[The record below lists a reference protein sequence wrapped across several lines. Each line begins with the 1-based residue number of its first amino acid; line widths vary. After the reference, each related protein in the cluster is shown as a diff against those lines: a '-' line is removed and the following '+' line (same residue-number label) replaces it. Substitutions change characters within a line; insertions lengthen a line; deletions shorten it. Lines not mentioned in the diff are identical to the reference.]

1 MFALVFGALVILG
14 AIYAQPPPR
23 EKTVVVL
30 PSPQGHSVVVQP
42 ALEET
47 VVVLPSPDGHTG
59 TVVVQRGGERH
70 VLNQPFAASRI
81 SGGQSEITQL
91 SDAEVRR
98 SFGAALEALPAVPT
112 TFLLYFVTA
121 TDELTD
127 ASKGELKQILA
138 ELKQRPVPDVMVVG
152 HTDTVGELETND
164 MLSAQRAE
172 RVKGFLVEIGIP
184 AAQIQTAGRGE
195 RELLVPTADNIDEPR
210 NRRVEINVR

>member
-1 MFALVFGALVILG
+1 MFALVFGALVVLG
-14 AIYAQPPPR
+14 AIYAQPAPL
-23 EKTVVVL
+23 EETVLVL
-30 PSPQGHSVVVQP
+30 PSPDEHVVQP
-42 ALEET
+42 PLEET

-70 VLNQPFAASRI
+70 VLNRPFAASRT
-81 SGGQSEITQL
+81 SGGQSEMTQL
-91 SDAEVRR
+91 SDAEVRQ
-98 SFGAALEALPAVPT
+98 SFGAALKALPAPPS

-127 ASKGELKQILA
+127 ASKDELKQILA
-138 ELKQRPVPDVMVVG
+138 ALKERPVPDIMVIG

-164 MLSAQRAE
+164 LLSAQRAE